1 MVNSLSMFR
10 SIVFIYSLVLFFAL
24 HSRGEESLEETL
36 FVDFWGNRL
45 AFTQAF
51 ENLPGLTGLGGIEQY
66 QTLTKCLNRKKA
78 TQLNNE
84 IQRVRKTLMLDD
96 WFYYQLLRR
105 ISQTIIAKQ
114 ENYAGYTLVKQILL
128 ELSGFDA
135 RVFLSS
141 NKILLYVKS
150 NDTVYNIPVKKVG
163 EIQYVCLN
171 YHDYMNNI
179 DFSSEKFETEIGN
192 NGVTGTFSYTIQTIP
207 PFPKDS
213 TVTKHLSFYYN
224 GKMEEYKVRIN
235 PYGKEYFKN
244 YPVMDYRYQFSIP
257 FSSNIEES
265 LIAALKNRIKDMNQ
279 KQGISYLMEFTRSG
293 FQYEA
298 DSTIYGGEKRMS
310 PEETILSEKSDCED
324 RSSLMFAL
332 LTKLYMVPIIVI
344 SYPDHVNLGIG
355 LDKPIGKG
363 VEFNGK
369 HYTICEPTPQK
380 KKFRLGFMNQ
390 ETFEKGFEIA
400 FSYDPLAP

>member
-1 MVNSLSMFR
+1 
-10 SIVFIYSLVLFFAL
+10 
-24 HSRGEESLEETL
+24 
-36 FVDFWGNRL
+36 
-45 AFTQAF
+45 
-51 ENLPGLTGLGGIEQY
+51 
-66 QTLTKCLNRKKA
+66 
-78 TQLNNE
+78 
-84 IQRVRKTLMLDD
+84 
-96 WFYYQLLRR
+96 
-105 ISQTIIAKQ
+105 
-114 ENYAGYTLVKQILL
+114 
-128 ELSGFDA
+128 
-135 RVFLSS
+135 
-141 NKILLYVKS
+141 
-150 NDTVYNIPVKKVG
+150 
-163 EIQYVCLN
+163 
-171 YHDYMNNI
+171 
-179 DFSSEKFETEIGN
+179 
-192 NGVTGTFSYTIQTIP
+192 
-207 PFPKDS
+207 
-213 TVTKHLSFYYN
+213 
-224 GKMEEYKVRIN
+224 
-235 PYGKEYFKN
+235 
-244 YPVMDYRYQFSIP
+244 MDYRYQFSIP